1 MFSCIHFV
9 VKAVGSGTE
18 DMFLSCFEMESQVK
32 AIPGT
37 AVFLLVEGQ
46 TDRQTDLSQ
55 WCPSACFLAVSAS
68 YSIALLSVS
77 PTAEPSYLQLLPG
90 KEASF

>member
-18 DMFLSCFEMESQVK
+18 DLFLSCFEMESQVK

-46 TDRQTDLSQ
+46 TDRQICLSGVRQ
-55 WCPSACFLAVSAS
+55 HIS
-68 YSIALLSVS
+68 LLSV
-77 PTAEPSYLQLLPG
+77 PLTA
-90 KEASF
+90 

>member
-46 TDRQTDLSQ
+46 TDTDRSF
-55 WCPSACFLAVSAS
+55 SVV
-68 YSIALLSVS
+68 SVS
-77 PTAEPSYLQLLPG
+77 TFPCCQCLLQHSTALSITHCRTFLLA
-90 KEASF
+90 ASSW